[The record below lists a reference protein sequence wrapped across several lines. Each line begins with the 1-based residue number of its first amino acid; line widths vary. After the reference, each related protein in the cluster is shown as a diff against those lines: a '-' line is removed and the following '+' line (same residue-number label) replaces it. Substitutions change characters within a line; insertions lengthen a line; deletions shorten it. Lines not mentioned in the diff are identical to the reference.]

1 MTPDFWQNA
10 WQTQQTGFNQSKP
23 NAMLKQ
29 HFDKLNIPKKGLI
42 FVPLCGKSVDML
54 WLLSQG
60 YDVVGVELH
69 EQAVKEFFNDHE
81 LCATVTAH
89 PTQPNLKQYRAA
101 YQEQT
106 LTIWVGNLFDV
117 QPDDIGQI
125 DAVYDRAALVALPD
139 DVPERMR
146 WQYTQHLGTLTGYA
160 PQLLLAFSYDDDS
173 AITDKALPPFL
184 VTRAALDDYYAA
196 HYDIQLIAKE
206 KAEYV
211 STRDNSGYRL
221 AYLLMT
227 KSS

>member
-23 NAMLKQ
+23 NAMLRQ
-29 HFDKLNIPKKGLI
+29 HFDKLNVPKQGRV

-60 YDVVGVELH
+60 YHVVGVELH
-69 EQAVKEFFNDHE
+69 EQAVKELFNEHG
-81 LCATVTAH
+81 LSATVTAH
-89 PTQPNLKQYRAA
+89 PTQPNLKQYRAD
-101 YQEQT
+101 YQGQT
-106 LTIWVGNLFDV
+106 LTIWAGNLFDV

-125 DAVYDRAALVALPD
+125 DGIYDRAALVALPD
-139 DVPERMR
+139 DAPERMR

-173 AITDKALPPFL
+173 GITDKALPPFL
-184 VTRAALDDYYAA
+184 VTREALDDYYAA
-196 HYDIQLIAKE
+196 HYDIQLVAKE

-211 STRDNSGYRL
+211 STRADSGYRL
-221 AYLLMT
+221 AYVLT
-227 KSS
+227 A